1 MKFAVLGAGA
11 IGGFLAARLALA
23 GHEVAVLARG
33 RNLEVIGA
41 QGLRL
46 IEADG
51 RELAAT
57 TVRAVADLADAGPAE
72 VLLLCV
78 KAHQVSALRPAI
90 AAALAAAPS
99 TMLVTMVN
107 GVPWWYFQ
115 RLPGAWEGRVL
126 ESVDPGGELAA
137 SIDPACVVGGVV
149 YPAAEL
155 VEPGLVRVIEGNR
168 FTLGEPDGS
177 RSERIEA
184 LSQAL
189 MGAGFKAPVS
199 KDIRAEIWLKLWGNL
214 CFNPISALTQATL
227 EDIARF
233 GPTRALVAR
242 MMGEGQAVAEALG
255 VRFRIGIE
263 QRIAGAEAVGAHKT
277 SMLQDI
283 EAGRE
288 PELAALVGAVIEL
301 GQVTGVATPTIEAVS
316 ALAALLGRQAL
327 GTGVRRG

>member
-115 RLPGAWEGRVL
+115 RLSGAWEGRVL

>member
-115 RLPGAWEGRVL
+115 RLSGAWEGRVL

-168 FTLGEPDGS
+168 FTLGKPDGS

-301 GQVTGVATPTIEAVS
+301 GQVAGVATPTIEAVS